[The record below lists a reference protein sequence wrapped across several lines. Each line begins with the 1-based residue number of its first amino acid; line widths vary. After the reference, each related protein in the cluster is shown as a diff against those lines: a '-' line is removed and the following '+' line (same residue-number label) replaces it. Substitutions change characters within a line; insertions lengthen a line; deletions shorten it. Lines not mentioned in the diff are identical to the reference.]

1 MESLDSGH
9 TTVKT
14 ENSQPG
20 LSQGQDPSSRVLL
33 RSTRVATHP
42 LLFNS
47 SGHGWLSGG
56 YTVGTLSYGEE
67 EFKFKFGMLD
77 LTTLRLD

>member
-20 LSQGQDPSSRVLL
+20 LSRGQDPSSRVLL

-42 LLFNS
+42 PPLHS
-47 SGHGWLSGG
+47 SGQQPIPELC
-56 YTVGTLSYGEE
+56 V
-67 EFKFKFGMLD
+67 LD
-77 LTTLRLD
+77 SLLHLVVEVNLEW